1 MINELI
7 EKTNEFGVIEEFE
20 ILEKSLIS
28 KGDQVYIKK
37 DLISRKSQKI
47 KGMILTVADVKISN
61 KFIVIAEHKN
71 ERYKLNYCDV
81 ELVKPTGVYIIK
93 GKRYVKTYREP
104 KQSDLFIVTHDLI
117 KNKKRNMKIGEV
129 LKVNKVVYRGE
140 FVKTLTNELYH
151 KSEFILLDYEEDQD
165 NRIEFIFECEKESN
179 MYSQINKIKKEV
191 SNLKRERNQL
201 YKEIRKLRG
210 SKQLLLKETYYS
222 S

>member
-28 KGDQVYIKK
+28 KGDQVYIKT
-37 DLISRKSQKI
+37 DLISRNSQRI
-47 KGMILTVADVKISN
+47 KGIILTVTDVKISN
-61 KFIVIAEHKN
+61 KFIVIVEHKN
-71 ERYKLNYCDV
+71 ERYRLNYCDL

-93 GKRYVKTYREP
+93 GKRYVKSYRSP
-104 KQSDLFIVTHDLI
+104 KRSDLFIVTRDLI

-140 FVKTLTNELYH
+140 FVKTPTNELYH
-151 KSEFILLDYEEDQD
+151 KSEFILLDYEEVQD

-179 MYSQINKIKKEV
+179 MYSQTNKMKKEV
-191 SNLKRERNQL
+191 SNLKREKNQL
-201 YKEIRKLRG
+201 YKEVRKLREI
-210 SKQLLLKETYYS
+210 KQFLLKETY
-222 S
+222 